1 MYLKPI
7 IVFTIAVL
15 NVVEVADSN
24 KYHTYTLWTSESKR
38 VYNSVAE
45 ATARKSYLS
54 KLLGAVKAANLAET
68 LSSDGPFTLF
78 APRNA
83 AFFKIPQNSLDNL
96 LNDENALKK
105 VLLRH
110 VVPSKILAGDIP
122 SGETDLTTAGG
133 EKITVTLSK
142 GGVTV
147 KSSSGSGKV
156 TKTDILA
163 KNGVIHIID
172 SVI

>member
-1 MYLKPI
+1 M
-7 IVFTIAVL
+7 
-15 NVVEVADSN
+15 
-24 KYHTYTLWTSESKR
+24 
-38 VYNSVAE
+38 
-45 ATARKSYLS
+45 
-54 KLLGAVKAANLAET
+54 GAVKAANLVET
-68 LSSDGPFTLF
+68 LSSGGPFTVF

-96 LNDENALKK
+96 LKDESALKK

-133 EKITVTLSK
+133 EKITVSLSK
-142 GGVTV
+142 SGVTV

-156 TKTDILA
+156 TKVDILA

-172 SVI
+172 TVI